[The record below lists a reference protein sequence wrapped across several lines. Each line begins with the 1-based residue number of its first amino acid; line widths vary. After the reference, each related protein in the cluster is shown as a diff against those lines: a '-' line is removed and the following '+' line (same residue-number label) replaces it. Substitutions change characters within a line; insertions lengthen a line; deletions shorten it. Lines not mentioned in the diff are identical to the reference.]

1 MSIFITG
8 FIVGGFISFLVCIL
22 SSVRYSERLIA
33 KSKSRVSECIDGKF
47 YTILPESEYCE
58 LMTQARKY
66 SAMANK
72 EAHWAGFYDK
82 RPGPK
87 VS

>member
-1 MSIFITG
+1 MEVFLLGLMIGLAIG
-8 FIVGGFISFLVCIL
+8 VIVMIWHHSVYL
-22 SSVRYSERLIA
+22 SVLKIKA
-33 KSKSRVSECIDGKF
+33 KDKSSECIDGKF
-47 YTILPESEYCE
+47 YTILPESEYIE

-66 SAMANK
+66 SAMADR

-82 RPGPK
+82 RPGPE